1 VGIAQC
7 TKALLHASQYVF
19 REAAYPSERA
29 KRIITSTV
37 ISGSSLVVAYMMA
50 TGGLTWSL
58 TSGPV
63 ELVEVRV
70 NWPGHPR

>member
-1 VGIAQC
+1 MGIAQC

-19 REAAYPSERA
+19 RDAAYSSERA
-29 KRIITSTV
+29 KRIIAPSV
-37 ISGSSLVVAYMMA
+37 VSGSSLVVAYMMA

>member
-19 REAAYPSERA
+19 RDAAYPSERA
-29 KRIITSTV
+29 IV
-37 ISGSSLVVAYMMA
+37 VLGSSLMVVYMMVI
-50 TGGLTWSL
+50 GGLTWSL